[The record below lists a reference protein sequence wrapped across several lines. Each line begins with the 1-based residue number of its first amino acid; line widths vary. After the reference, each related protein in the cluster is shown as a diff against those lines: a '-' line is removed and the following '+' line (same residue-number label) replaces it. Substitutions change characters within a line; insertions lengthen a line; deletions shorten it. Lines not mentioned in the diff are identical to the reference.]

1 MWTAGPINLRTQDVI
16 VTNQG
21 SIGIGLMEDFAAK
34 DPKFRTQHFRNG
46 ALGFGSDLARM
57 ETGHPLVN
65 WQL

>member
-1 MWTAGPINLRTQDVI
+1 

-65 WQL
+65 WQLLI